1 VGSCGTIPNWV
12 FKVGLGVNQTIKN
25 GFAITPEAIAD
36 LAALAP
42 IIPETKTLVR
52 ERNVKIEKM
61 YRKIQFGGV
70 VCIAVFK
77 RLWCWVRLLLDLGA
91 RGRLHF
97 EEIH

>member
-42 IIPETKTLVR
+42 IIPETKTLEVPK
-52 ERNVKIEKM
+52 NSKI
-61 YRKIQFGGV
+61 
-70 VCIAVFK
+70 
-77 RLWCWVRLLLDLGA
+77 
-91 RGRLHF
+91 
-97 EEIH
+97 